1 MYLPRPAFNAD
12 AKPLEIKRYMV
23 SLVEAIEAELTK
35 LEEKGSLT
43 DSEN

>member
-23 SLVEAIEAELTK
+23 TLVEAIEAKLNR
-35 LEEKGSLT
+35 LEENNNGEET
-43 DSEN
+43 